1 MTDSTGPDSDPKP
14 AAKGN
19 PDAHPEAGRGAA
31 LHADA
36 QADAR
41 ADSKAGTKADS
52 RADAQADLQPG
63 AKRPR
68 LVARFVAISWRD
80 LAVTFGPILLI
91 SAVAIWA
98 AVRLIQPAPPATLTL
113 SAGPHGSTFWNAAQ
127 RYKEILARN
136 RVTLNVLESEGS
148 ADNLRRLTDPKFNV
162 DVAFVQD
169 GIAQGKTDGLMSL
182 GSVAYVPVAIFY
194 HGMTV
199 DYLSQFKGQ
208 RIAIGAEGS
217 GTRELALALL
227 AANGITPGGPTKLLP
242 LSGDEAAKALVD
254 GKIDAAFLTG
264 DSAQPPVMVKLFRT
278 PNIQF
283 YDFTQAQAY
292 EGRFPY
298 LTRIAL
304 PMGALDLGKNI
315 PAQTLQ
321 MVAPT
326 AELVARTSLHPALSD
341 LLIEAA
347 REVHGKASVLQRAG
361 DFPAPLAHDFPISDD
376 AARYYKS
383 GKSFLYRALPFW
395 IASLAD
401 RLLVVLVPIIVVL
414 IPGLR
419 LVPSLYAW
427 RVRSRIYRWYGA
439 LISIERGALS
449 ETSQAEREALIERL
463 DAIEEAVN
471 GLKMP
476 LAYADQFYVLREHIG
491 FVRERLMH
499 PRDAHGDPHG
509 DAQADGRGGPAAAP
523 AGGAGDGEVAGGAQA
538 ARSENTASA
547 GEAGEAGEAAEAVD
561 SGETAQPAATS
572 TGATAAGGEKIAGAA
587 ETADP
592 AETPR
597 PATASPAT
605 AEASTAGT
613 GRNDPA

>member
-1 MTDSTGPDSDPKP
+1 MTDPTGPDLDPK
-14 AAKGN
+14 A
-19 PDAHPEAGRGAA
+19 DPET
-31 LHADA
+31 
-36 QADAR
+36 
-41 ADSKAGTKADS
+41 GTK
-52 RADAQADLQPG
+52 
-63 AKRPR
+63 RPH

-98 AVRLIQPAPPATLTL
+98 AVRLIQPAPPDILTI
-113 SAGPHGSTFWNAAQ
+113 SAGPRGSTFWNAAQ

-136 RVTLNVLESEGS
+136 RVTLNILESEGS
-148 ADNLRRLTDPKFNV
+148 ADNLRRLNDPKFKV

-169 GIAQGKTDGLMSL
+169 GIAQGETDGLMSL

-194 HGMTV
+194 HGQTV
-199 DYLSQFKGQ
+199 DWLSQFKGQ

-264 DSAQPPVMVKLFRT
+264 DSAQPPVMVRLFRT

-292 EGRFPY
+292 AGRFPY
-298 LTRIAL
+298 LTRIEL
-304 PMGALDLGKNI
+304 PMGALDLGKNV
-315 PAQTLQ
+315 PSQTMQ

-326 AELVARTSLHPALSD
+326 AELVARSSLHPALSD

-347 REVHGKASVLQRAG
+347 REVHGKANVLQRAG

-383 GKSFLYRALPFW
+383 GKSFLYRAFPFW

-439 LISIERGALS
+439 LIAIERGALS
-449 ETSQAEREALIERL
+449 ETSQAERDALIERL

-491 FVRERLMH
+491 FVRGRLTH
-499 PRDAHGDPHG
+499 PRDGHASGHGVPPPGG
-509 DAQADGRGGPAAAP
+509 DAQAASP
-523 AGGAGDGEVAGGAQA
+523 AGATQSAQSTESA
-538 ARSENTASA
+538 ESA
-547 GEAGEAGEAAEAVD
+547 GP
-561 SGETAQPAATS
+561 AQPAQ
-572 TGATAAGGEKIAGAA
+572 
-587 ETADP
+587 P
-592 AETPR
+592 AEQ
-597 PATASPAT
+597 
-605 AEASTAGT
+605 AGPT
-613 GRNDPA
+613 HTV